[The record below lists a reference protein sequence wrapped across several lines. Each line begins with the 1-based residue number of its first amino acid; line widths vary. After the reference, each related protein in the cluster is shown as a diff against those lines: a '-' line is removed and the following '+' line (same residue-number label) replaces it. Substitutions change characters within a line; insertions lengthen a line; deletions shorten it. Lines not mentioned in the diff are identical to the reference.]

1 MVPVQP
7 SGAKVAI
14 FLRQSRRSPT
24 TEFPWMQLTPGFFES
39 MIPGH
44 HPPVFEPSGPAPPM
58 TQPSAA
64 VFTARDLE
72 EARAEGALA
81 GEVRILKWAAGIAVV
96 AIIGALGLLYQN
108 QVLLHE
114 RVTRVEERLVQV
126 EDRVARV
133 EERLVRVEERLDHIE
148 VLLAKISAQMETLSS
163 GQNASR

>member
-1 MVPVQP
+1 MP
-7 SGAKVAI
+7 
-14 FLRQSRRSPT
+14 
-24 TEFPWMQLTPGFFES
+24 LTPGFFES

-126 EDRVARV
+126 EERLVRVEDRVARV
-133 EERLVRVEERLDHIE
+133 EERLVRMEERLDHIE
-148 VLLAKISAQMETLSS
+148 VLLARISAQMETLSS
-163 GQNASR
+163 GQSASR

>member
-1 MVPVQP
+1 
-7 SGAKVAI
+7 
-14 FLRQSRRSPT
+14 
-24 TEFPWMQLTPGFFES
+24 
-39 MIPGH
+39 
-44 HPPVFEPSGPAPPM
+44 M

-126 EDRVARV
+126 EERLVRVEDRVARV
-133 EERLVRVEERLDHIE
+133 EERLVRMEERLDHIE
-148 VLLAKISAQMETLSS
+148 VLLARISAQMETLSS
-163 GQNASR
+163 GQSASR